1 MMITSGTKKGN
12 PSMKPRQSHILFV
25 LLLLILG
32 QGCSPPATR
41 PWVDLKEIND
51 QIVRTPAKDQ
61 AQEPGKEAAAP
72 PPRSKD
78 MSVSATPLPEGPK
91 EQVGGK
97 TGGKPEPADGIL
109 LNFDNA
115 DIYEFIQV
123 ISETLGI
130 NYIVDPKVKGSVN
143 IRSAQKIGKD
153 QLFGVFQKILHVNG
167 LDVRNEGDYYSIHPS
182 KGGVPQQIYGPGESG
197 SLKASSRLVVQVL
210 PVAHLASGEAQ
221 KLVEPYLS
229 ETGTIYNLAS
239 QNTLIVSDFEGKVLD
254 IVSVLSR
261 LDISPLAALKVRM
274 VRVEN
279 APLFT
284 LRDELQEIL
293 SAMAVNPKEHEA
305 VSIIA
310 LERVN
315 SLLLIS
321 KSEQLLDST
330 DRWVREL
337 DVVPA
342 EGRDPVYLYNVR
354 NSVASELAA
363 LVNNFISG
371 GDAPAATQMKS
382 GLEPETGTGL
392 NKSTL
397 SSGAGDSQA
406 KTLTGQTSS
415 GLKAD
420 AGIDAPG
427 TGKAESFG
435 KSGAARTGMGK
446 RGGKNATSLQ
456 FGGEPSLLPDDGRN
470 IILIRAERADYI
482 RLLKLL
488 EKLDNLPKQVLIE
501 VMVAE
506 VTLNDSWEF
515 GIEWALKNNKLN
527 INGSKYSQYFVTGTG
542 STAAASGFTS
552 ATGAISGLKP
562 IGNNKA
568 AGFAYSIFNSSG
580 DLVGLLNALAEQT
593 DVSLLSSPQ
602 ILVLNN
608 EQAFVNV
615 GDQVPITTSTTDR
628 GLDNSVVDKTVQYK
642 DTGTLLKVRPRINY
656 DGLIILDIDQQVSAA
671 SKNTLGGPDSP
682 IISTRQ
688 LKTKLA
694 VKNGQSIM
702 MGGLIKKGTTNEES
716 KIPLLGDIPGL
727 GWAFKYGKK
736 SNAKTELLVMITPYV
751 IESDDV
757 LEQYVKKFQE
767 KMQGLRQGLG
777 EKQQPGAAARPVI
790 QETLEDKREK
800 DN

>member
-1 MMITSGTKKGN
+1 
-12 PSMKPRQSHILFV
+12 MKPRQSHILLV
-25 LLLLILG
+25 LLLLLFG

-51 QIVRTPAKDQ
+51 QIVRGPAKDQ
-61 AQEPGKEAAAP
+61 AQEETGKEGAAAQ
-72 PPRSKD
+72 PRIKD
-78 MSVSATPLPEGPK
+78 MSVSAVPAFEMKKDQAGVTPQKAEA
-91 EQVGGK
+91 
-97 TGGKPEPADGIL
+97 ADGIL

-115 DIYEFIQV
+115 DVYEFIQV

-130 NYIVDPKVKGSVN
+130 NYIVDPKVKGTVN
-143 IRSAQKIGKD
+143 IRSGQKIGKD
-153 QLFGVFQKILHVNG
+153 QLFGVFQKILHING

-197 SLKASSRLVVQVL
+197 SLKASSRLVVQII
-210 PVAHLASGEAQ
+210 PVAHLASAEAQ
-221 KLVEPYLS
+221 KLVDPYLS
-229 ETGTIYNLAS
+229 EVGSIYNLAS
-239 QNTLIVSDFEGKVLD
+239 QNTLIVSDFESKVLD

-261 LDISPLAALKVRM
+261 LDVSPLAALKVRM

-293 SAMAVNPKEHEA
+293 TALSVNPKEHES

-342 EGRDPVYLYNVR
+342 EGREPVYFYNVR

-363 LVNNFISG
+363 LVNAFISG
-371 GDAPAATQMKS
+371 EEPPTAGKKMKT
-382 GLEPETGTGL
+382 GLESDTGTGF
-392 NKSTL
+392 NKSAAA
-397 SSGAGDSQA
+397 SGGTGDTQA
-406 KTLTGQTSS
+406 KSLTGQASSS
-415 GLKAD
+415 GLKTD
-420 AGIDAPG
+420 TGFDTPSKSESLGKTGSSRTG
-427 TGKAESFG
+427 TGKRS
-435 KSGAARTGMGK
+435 
-446 RGGKNATSLQ
+446 GKNATSLQ
-456 FGGEPSLLPDDGRN
+456 FGGEPSLLADDARN
-470 IILIRAERADYI
+470 IILIRAERADYL
-482 RLLKLL
+482 RLLKML
-488 EKLDNLPKQVLIE
+488 ERLDNLPRQVLIE

-506 VTLNDSWEF
+506 VTLDDSWEF

-527 INGSKYSQYFVTGTG
+527 INGSKYTQYFSTGTG
-542 STAAASGFTS
+542 STAASGFTS
-552 ATGAISGLKP
+552 ATGAISGLKA
-562 IGNNKA
+562 IGTDKA
-568 AGFAYSIFNSSG
+568 AGFAYSVFNSSG
-580 DLVGLLNALAEQT
+580 DLVGLLNAIAAQT

-608 EQAFVNV
+608 EEAFVNV
-615 GDQVPITTSTTDR
+615 GDQVPILTSQSAPINPADTTNFFQTS
-628 GLDNSVVDKTVQYK
+628 TVQYK

-671 SKNTLGGPDSP
+671 NTNTLGGTQSP
-682 IISTRQ
+682 IISTRE

-702 MGGLIKKGTTNEES
+702 MGGLIKKGATNQEN

-727 GWAFKYGKK
+727 GWLFKYGKK

-757 LEQYVKKFQE
+757 LEQYIKKFQE
-767 KMQGLRQGLG
+767 KMQGLRQGLDV
-777 EKQQPGAAARPVI
+777 KQPAAVAAARPSAAAR
-790 QETLEDKREK
+790 ETLEDKREK

>member
-1 MMITSGTKKGN
+1 
-12 PSMKPRQSHILFV
+12 MKPRQSHILLV
-25 LLLLILG
+25 LLLLLLG
-32 QGCSPPATR
+32 QGCSPPAPR

-51 QIVRTPAKDQ
+51 QIVRPPAQEQ
-61 AQEPGKEAAAP
+61 AQEGGREGAVAQ
-72 PPRSKD
+72 PRIKD
-78 MSVSATPLPEGPK
+78 LSVSATPAPGGPK
-91 EQVGGK
+91 DQAGA
-97 TGGKPEPADGIL
+97 KPHKGEPADGIL

-130 NYIVDPKVKGSVN
+130 NYIVDPKVKGTIN

-182 KGGVPQQIYGPGESG
+182 KGGVPQQIYGPGEAG

-210 PVAHLASGEAQ
+210 PVAHLASVEAQ

-293 SAMAVNPKEHEA
+293 TALTVNPKEHEA
-305 VSIIA
+305 VSIIP

-321 KSEQLLDST
+321 KSEQLLEST
-330 DRWVREL
+330 DRWIKEL

-342 EGRDPVYLYNVR
+342 EGRDPVYFYNVR
-354 NSVASELAA
+354 NSVASELAS
-363 LVNNFISG
+363 LVNTFISG
-371 GDAPAATQMKS
+371 GEAQAPGQMKS
-382 GLEPETGTGL
+382 GLESETGTGL
-392 NKSTL
+392 SKSML
-397 SSGAGDSQA
+397 SGGSGDTPA
-406 KTLTGQTSS
+406 KPLTGQTSS
-415 GLKAD
+415 GVKPD
-420 AGIDAPG
+420 TGFDTAGKSESLGKTTGASRAG
-427 TGKAESFG
+427 TGKRS
-435 KSGAARTGMGK
+435 
-446 RGGKNATSLQ
+446 GKNGTSLQ
-456 FGGEPSLLPDDGRN
+456 FGGEPSLLADDGRN
-470 IILIRAERADYI
+470 VILIRAERADYL

-488 EKLDNLPKQVLIE
+488 ERLDNLPRQVLIE
-501 VMVAE
+501 VLVAE
-506 VTLNDSWEF
+506 VTLKDSWQF
-515 GIEWALKNNKLN
+515 GIEWALKNSKLK
-527 INGSKYSQYFVTGTG
+527 INGSPYTQKFVTNFKDIV
-542 STAAASGFTS
+542 APS
-552 ATGAISGLKP
+552 ATSY
-562 IGNNKA
+562 
-568 AGFAYSIFNSSG
+568 GFAYSAINSSG
-580 DLVGLLNALAEQT
+580 DIVALLNALADQT

-615 GDQVPITTSTTDR
+615 GDQVPIVTSESVPLTSTDLRT
-628 GLDNSVVDKTVQYK
+628 STVQYK
-642 DTGTLLKVRPRINY
+642 DTGTILKVRPRINH
-656 DGLIILDIDQQVSAA
+656 DGLIILDIHQQVSAA
-671 SKNTLGGPDSP
+671 SENTLGGTTSP
-682 IISTRQ
+682 IISTRE

-702 MGGLIKKGTTNEES
+702 MGGLIKKGNTNNQS
-716 KIPLLGDIPGL
+716 KIPLLGDIPLL
-727 GWAFKYGKK
+727 GWAFKHEKQ
-736 SNAKTELLVMITPYV
+736 SNEKTELLVMITPYV

-757 LEQYVKKFQE
+757 LEQYIKKFQE
-767 KMQGLRQGLG
+767 KMQGLRKGLDV
-777 EKQQPGAAARPVI
+777 KQPAAARPAKADEPVA
-790 QETLEDKREK
+790 QGDRETVEDKREK

>member
-1 MMITSGTKKGN
+1 
-12 PSMKPRQSHILFV
+12 MKPRQSHILLV
-25 LLLLILG
+25 LLLLVLG

-51 QIVRTPAKDQ
+51 QIVRGPAKEQ
-61 AQEPGKEAAAP
+61 AQEPGKETAAP
-72 PPRSKD
+72 PRIKD
-78 MSVSATPLPEGPK
+78 MSVSAAPGPEGQK
-91 EQVGGK
+91 DQAGV
-97 TGGKPEPADGIL
+97 KPHKAESADGIL

-130 NYIVDPKVKGSVN
+130 NYIVDPKVKGTVN
-143 IRSAQKIGKD
+143 IHSAQKIGKD
-153 QLFGVFQKILHVNG
+153 QLFGIFQKILHING

-197 SLKASSRLVVQVL
+197 SLKASSRLVVQIL
-210 PVAHLASGEAQ
+210 PVAHLASAEAQ

-229 ETGTIYNLAS
+229 EVGTIYNLAS
-239 QNTLIVSDFEGKVLD
+239 QNTLIVNDFEGKVLD

-274 VRVEN
+274 IRVEN

-293 SAMAVNPKEHEA
+293 TALSVNPKEHEA

-330 DRWVREL
+330 DRWIKEL

-342 EGRDPVYLYNVR
+342 EGRDPVYFYNVR

-363 LVNNFISG
+363 LVNAFISG
-371 GDAPAATQMKS
+371 GEAAPAAGQMKT
-382 GLEPETGTGL
+382 GLERETGTGL
-392 NKSTL
+392 SKSTL
-397 SSGAGDSQA
+397 SGGSGDTQA
-406 KTLTGQTSS
+406 KSLTGPTSS
-415 GLKAD
+415 GFD
-420 AGIDAPG
+420 AA
-427 TGKAESFG
+427 GKSDSFG
-435 KSGAARTGMGK
+435 KTTGAARTGTGK
-446 RGGKNATSLQ
+446 RSGKNAASLQ
-456 FGGEPSLLPDDGRN
+456 FGGEPSLLADDGRN
-470 IILIRAERADYI
+470 IILIRAERPDYL
-482 RLLKLL
+482 RVLKML
-488 EKLDNLPKQVLIE
+488 ERLDNLPRQVLIE

-515 GIEWALKNNKLN
+515 GIEWALKNNQLK
-527 INGSKYSQYFVTGTG
+527 IDGSKYSQYFVTGTG
-542 STAAASGFTS
+542 STTAEGFTS
-552 ATGAISGLKP
+552 ATGAISGLK
-562 IGNNKA
+562 IGTNKA

-608 EQAFVNV
+608 EEAFVNV
-615 GDQVPITTSTTDR
+615 GDQVPILTSQSVPVNSNATD
-628 GLDNSVVDKTVQYK
+628 LFQTSSVQYK

-656 DGLIILDIDQQVSAA
+656 DGLIILDVDQQVSAA
-671 SKNTLGGPDSP
+671 TANSLGGTESP

-702 MGGLIKKGTTNEES
+702 MGGLIKKGVTNAES
-716 KIPLLGDIPGL
+716 KVPLLGDIPLL

-757 LEQYVKKFQE
+757 LEQYIKKFQE
-767 KMQGLRQGLG
+767 KTQGLRQGLG
-777 EKQQPGAAARPVI
+777 EKQPGAAVARPVVR
-790 QETLEDKREK
+790 ETLEDKREK

>member
-1 MMITSGTKKGN
+1 
-12 PSMKPRQSHILFV
+12 MKPRQSHILFV
-25 LLLLILG
+25 LLLLVLG
-32 QGCSPPATR
+32 QGCSTPATR

-61 AQEPGKEAAAP
+61 AQEPGKETVAAP
-72 PPRSKD
+72 RIKD
-78 MSVSATPLPEGPK
+78 MNVSATPSPEGPK
-91 EQVGGK
+91 NQAGV
-97 TGGKPEPADGIL
+97 KPHKAEPADGIL

-130 NYIVDPKVKGSVN
+130 NYIVDPKVKGTVN
-143 IRSAQKIGKD
+143 IHSAQKIGKD
-153 QLFGVFQKILHVNG
+153 QLFGIFQKILHING
-167 LDVRNEGDYYSIHPS
+167 LDMRNEGDYYSIHPS

-210 PVAHLASGEAQ
+210 PVAHLASAEAQ

-229 ETGTIYNLAS
+229 GPDSIYNLTS
-239 QNTLIVSDFEGKVLD
+239 QNTLIVSDFESKVLD
-254 IVSVLSR
+254 VVSVLSR
-261 LDISPLAALKVRM
+261 LDVSPLAALKVRM
-274 VRVEN
+274 IRVEN

-293 SAMAVNPKEHEA
+293 TALSVNPKEHEA

-330 DRWVREL
+330 DRWIKEL

-342 EGRDPVYLYNVR
+342 EGRDPVYFYNVR
-354 NSVASELAA
+354 NSVASELAT
-363 LVNNFISG
+363 LVNAFISG
-371 GDAPAATQMKS
+371 GEAAPAAGQMKS
-382 GLEPETGTGL
+382 GLERETGTGL
-392 NKSTL
+392 SKSTL
-397 SSGAGDSQA
+397 SGGSGDTQA
-406 KTLTGQTSS
+406 KSLTGPTSS
-415 GLKAD
+415 GLKTDTGAD
-420 AGIDAPG
+420 AAGSSASA
-427 TGKAESFG
+427 GKSDSFG
-435 KSGAARTGMGK
+435 KTTGALRTGAGK
-446 RGGKNATSLQ
+446 RSGKNLVSLQ
-456 FGGEPSLLPDDGRN
+456 FGGEPSLLADDARN
-470 IILIRAERADYI
+470 IILIRAERPDYL
-482 RLLKLL
+482 RVLKML
-488 EKLDNLPKQVLIE
+488 ERLDNLPRQVLIE

-515 GIEWALKNNKLN
+515 GIEWALKNNKLK
-527 INGSKYSQYFVTGTG
+527 IDGSKYSQYFSTGTG
-542 STAAASGFTS
+542 STNATEGFTS
-552 ATGAISGLKP
+552 ATGAISGLKAIAP
-562 IGNNKA
+562 NKA

-608 EQAFVNV
+608 EEAFVNV
-615 GDQVPITTSTTDR
+615 GDQVPIKTSESVPINSLDLQTSTI
-628 GLDNSVVDKTVQYK
+628 QYK

-656 DGLIILDIDQQVSAA
+656 DGLIILDVDQQVSAA
-671 SKNTLGGPDSP
+671 TANTLGGTDSP

-702 MGGLIKKGTTNEES
+702 MGGLIKKGVTNAES
-716 KIPLLGDIPGL
+716 KVPLLGDIPGL
-727 GWAFKYGKK
+727 GWLFKYGKK

-757 LEQYVKKFQE
+757 LAQYIKKFQE

-777 EKQQPGAAARPVI
+777 EKQSAAATTAPVASTRPVAR
-790 QETLEDKREK
+790 ETLEDKRE
-800 DN
+800 